1 MLVVGLTGGICSGKS
16 TVAAMFE
23 RLGAVVIDADRVAH
37 ELQVSGQPLF
47 EAIVSAFG
55 RQIVGED
62 GRIDRRR
69 LGAIVFSDPKAR
81 ARLEEILHPAIVEEC
96 ERRIQQARASGAAVC
111 LLDAALL
118 IESGRHA
125 RFDRMVLVEA
135 SEAVQLERLMARMGL
150 SREEVMQRIRSQMPL
165 EEKRRHAKFVIENGG
180 SLKETERQV
189 RAVWKQLSAEASSRA
204 AD

>member
-23 RLGAVVIDADRVAH
+23 RLGAIVIDADRVAH
-37 ELQVSGQPLF
+37 ELQVPGQPLF
-47 EAIVSAFG
+47 QAIVSAFG

-96 ERRIQQARASGAAVC
+96 GRRIRQARASGAAVC

-135 SEAVQLERLMARMGL
+135 SEAVQIERLMARMGL
-150 SREEVMQRIRSQMPL
+150 SREEAMQRIRSQMPL

-180 SLKETERQV
+180 SLIETERQV
-189 RAVWKQLSAEASSRA
+189 RAVWKQLRIQSS
-204 AD
+204 

>member
-37 ELQVSGQPLF
+37 ELQAPGQPLF
-47 EAIVSAFG
+47 RAIVSAFG

-69 LGAIVFSDPKAR
+69 LGAIVFSDHKAR
-81 ARLEEILHPAIVEEC
+81 ARLQEILHPAIVEEC

-135 SEAVQLERLMARMGL
+135 SEAVQLERLIARMGL
-150 SREEVMQRIRSQMPL
+150 SREEAMQRIRSQMPP

-180 SLKETERQV
+180 SLNETERQV
-189 RAVWKQLSAEASSRA
+189 RAVWEQLRIQSS
-204 AD
+204 

>member
-37 ELQVSGQPLF
+37 ELQAPGQPLF

-150 SREEVMQRIRSQMPL
+150 SLEEAMQRIRSQVPL

-180 SLKETERQV
+180 SLEETERQV
-189 RAVWKQLSAEASSRA
+189 RAVWKQLQVRSS
-204 AD
+204 

>member
-37 ELQVSGQPLF
+37 ELQVPGQPLF

-111 LLDAALL
+111 LVDAALL

-150 SREEVMQRIRSQMPL
+150 SREEAMQRIRSQVPL
-165 EEKRRHAKFVIENGG
+165 EEKRRHAKFVIGNEG
-180 SLKETERQV
+180 SLEETERQV
-189 RAVWKQLSAEASSRA
+189 GAVWKQLFAEASSRA

>member
-37 ELQVSGQPLF
+37 ELQVPGQPLF

-81 ARLEEILHPAIVEEC
+81 VRLEEILHPAIVLEC

-150 SREEVMQRIRSQMPL
+150 SREEAMQRIRSQMPL

-180 SLKETERQV
+180 SLEETERQV
-189 RAVWKQLSAEASSRA
+189 RAVWEQLRIQSS
-204 AD
+204 

>member
-23 RLGAVVIDADRVAH
+23 RLGAIVIDADRVAH
-37 ELQVSGQPLF
+37 ELQVPGQLLF
-47 EAIVSAFG
+47 QAIVAAFG
-55 RQIVGED
+55 QQIVGED

-81 ARLEEILHPAIVEEC
+81 ARLEEILHPTIVEEC
-96 ERRIQQARASGAAVC
+96 ERRIQQAGASGAAVC

-125 RFDRMVLVEA
+125 RFDGMILVEA

-150 SREEVMQRIRSQMPL
+150 SREEAMQRIRSQVPL

-180 SLKETERQV
+180 SLEETERQV
-189 RAVWKQLSAEASSRA
+189 GAVWKQLFAEASSRA